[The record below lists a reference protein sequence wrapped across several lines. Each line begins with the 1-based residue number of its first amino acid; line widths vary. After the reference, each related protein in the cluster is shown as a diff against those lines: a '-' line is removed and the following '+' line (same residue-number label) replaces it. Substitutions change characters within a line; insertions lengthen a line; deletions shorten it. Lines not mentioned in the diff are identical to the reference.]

1 MWSRDASARLVMCFH
16 YVGTAVCAW
25 LSVFTDSFCSLHAV
39 VTCTTASSISIPQ
52 KRLCLGMMQNLM
64 KCRKGSGPR
73 GIPCSDV
80 ALILYIVWCRERRGK
95 GLTACCRKVLAESCI
110 AISLSCCVDR
120 RSGTVEG
127 RDNGQSQ
134 DSKDTPSLPAHA
146 RQWDLQEKPS

>member
-1 MWSRDASARLVMCFH
+1 MLSLCWDCSLCMAFRVHRLVLQSPCCCYMYYCLQH
-16 YVGTAVCAW
+16 KHSSEEAVPWNDA
-25 LSVFTDSFCSLHAV
+25 
-39 VTCTTASSISIPQ
+39 
-52 KRLCLGMMQNLM
+52 NLM
-64 KCRKGSGPR
+64 KRRKGSGPR

-80 ALILYIVWCRERRGK
+80 ALILYIIWCRERRGD